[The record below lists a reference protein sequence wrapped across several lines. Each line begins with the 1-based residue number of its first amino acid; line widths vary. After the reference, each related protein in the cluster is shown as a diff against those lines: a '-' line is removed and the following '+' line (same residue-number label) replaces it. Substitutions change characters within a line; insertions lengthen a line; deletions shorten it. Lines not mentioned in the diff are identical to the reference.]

1 MRETAG
7 AGLRTPST
15 RAQVSGDSLRPGP
28 GWSGLARGM
37 RDSIAIL
44 FAGRHAEGM
53 AAQALDI
60 LKRAAVAFGATY
72 FFWRAFAFAPISDDV
87 WRVVRL
93 IDPTGLPLILV
104 GVTAQA
110 SAGALAL
117 AIASRPLDPRRFAKS
132 MAILGVALDLSGTL
146 VFGLETPAGWFWL
159 GGHLAALI
167 AVWWLYRSQGSR
179 AIYMLGVAVLAY
191 AWLGATPDTCQ
202 VPGQVQGRVYF
213 EGRYQVVVREGDEF
227 SSYSVPGTCYAS
239 ESDYTPSVVL
249 EGYRG
254 YNILKLEDRFYGI
267 RQTDGDFDYERFVTG
282 GYNNGV
288 VGDSLEQ
295 VKEEIKLL
303 PPDKGTTEPVLVE
316 EGYDGYNLIRYQGR
330 YYAVPQSEGGF
341 DLASVR
347 SGQYSSFF
355 TGSSVEEVMHVID
368 SSLESSLVQEGYQ
381 DYNIIRLGEDRYY
394 GIRQRDGTFNLERF
408 RAGGYPQVVQG
419 NTLEE
424 VKQGIDALPPAG
436 TATP

>member
-7 AGLRTPST
+7 VGLPTPST
-15 RAQVSGDSLRPGP
+15 RLQVSGDSLQPRPG
-28 GWSGLARGM
+28 WAGLARGM
-37 RDSIAIL
+37 KGSIARL
-44 FAGRHAEGM
+44 FAGRHAEVM
-53 AAQALDI
+53 IAQALDV
-60 LKRAAVAFGATY
+60 LKRAVVAFGATY

-87 WRVVRL
+87 WSVVRL

-104 GVTAQA
+104 GVTALA
-110 SAGALAL
+110 SAAALAL
-117 AIASRPLDPRRFAKS
+117 AIVSRPLDPRRFAKS
-132 MAILGVALDLSGTL
+132 MVILGVALDLSGTL

-159 GGHLAALI
+159 AGHLAALI
-167 AVWWLYRSQGSR
+167 TVWWLHRSQGSR
-179 AIYMLGVAVLAY
+179 AIYMLGMAVLAY

-213 EGRYQVVVREGDEF
+213 EGRYQVVVREGEEF
-227 SSYSVPGTCYAS
+227 NSYSVPGTCYAS

-254 YNILKLEDRFYGI
+254 YNILTLEDRFYGI

-347 SGQYSSFF
+347 AGQYSSFF

-381 DYNIIRLGEDRYY
+381 DYNIIRLGEHRYY
-394 GIRQRDGTFNLERF
+394 GIRQRDGTFSLERF

-424 VKQGIDALPPAG
+424 VEQGIDALPLVG